1 MCRPAP
7 SANWKV
13 LISPLIALL
22 ALLLAFD
29 LLVTATRA
37 SIINVRQTRLVTLED
52 ELEIKAARTLELLKH
67 RQNLR
72 DALQLSLAL
81 LRFLMAGLVLDFL
94 IPTSQGSASVINL
107 GSLVAIGFAIW
118 LVEFFVERRVLQ
130 DPERWSLRLSG
141 VARVVNT
148 LMHPIIF
155 VLSRLSPGNQNVAD
169 LETITEDELKSFVT
183 ASEQQ
188 GVLEEDEHEMIM
200 SIVEFGDTLAREI
213 MVPRIDIFALEASTS
228 LKDAVDALIES
239 GYSRIPVYNETI
251 DDIAGVLY
259 LKDILKAWR
268 SGEEN
273 NKPLRD
279 LARGAYFVPES
290 KKLDELLSEMQG
302 SRIHMG
308 IVVDEYGG
316 VAGLV
321 TLEDLME
328 EIVGEIQ
335 DEYDDLGEEQNHQK
349 ISEDEYL
356 FHGRIPLADFNE
368 IMQSDLSTENAD
380 TLGGFLFSTLGRLPR
395 VGEQVKQDG
404 LLFTVE
410 FITGRRIRRVRALRT
425 PSALLE
431 AEKEDNVKD

>member
-1 MCRPAP
+1 M
-7 SANWKV
+7 
-13 LISPLIALL
+13 
-22 ALLLAFD
+22 
-29 LLVTATRA
+29 
-37 SIINVRQTRLVTLED
+37 RQTRLVTLED
-52 ELEIKAARTLELLKH
+52 ELEIKAARTLELLRH

-72 DALQLSLAL
+72 DALQLSLVL

-94 IPTSQGSASVINL
+94 IPTSQGSASLINL

-118 LVEFFVERRVLQ
+118 LAEFFVERRVLQ

-200 SIVEFGDTLAREI
+200 SIVEFGHTLAREI
-213 MVPRIDIFALEASTS
+213 MVPRIDIFALEASTP

-259 LKDILKAWR
+259 LKDILKVWR

-335 DEYDDLGEEQNHQK
+335 DEYDDLGEEQNYQEV
-349 ISEDEYL
+349 SEDEYL

>member
-1 MCRPAP
+1 M
-7 SANWKV
+7 
-13 LISPLIALL
+13 
-22 ALLLAFD
+22 
-29 LLVTATRA
+29 
-37 SIINVRQTRLVTLED
+37 RQTRLVTLED
-52 ELEIKAARTLELLKH
+52 ELGTKAARTLELLKH

-72 DALQLSLAL
+72 DALQLALAL

-94 IPTSQGSASVINL
+94 IPTSQGSASAINL
-107 GSLVAIGFAIW
+107 GVLVAIGFAIW
-118 LVEFFVERRVLQ
+118 LAEFFVERRILQ

-148 LMHPIIF
+148 LMYPIIT
-155 VLSRLSPGNQNVAD
+155 VLTRLSPGNQNVAD

-200 SIVEFGDTLAREI
+200 SIVEFGDTLVREI
-213 MVPRIDIFALEASTS
+213 MVPRIDIFSLEADTP
-228 LKDAVDALIES
+228 LKDAINALIES
-239 GYSRIPVYNETI
+239 GYSRIPIYNESI
-251 DDIAGVLY
+251 DDIVGVLY
-259 LKDILKAWR
+259 LKDILKTWH
-268 SGEEN
+268 SGEGG
-273 NKPLRD
+273 KTLRE

-302 SRIHMG
+302 NRIHMG

-335 DEYDDLGEEQNHQK
+335 DEYDDLGEEQNYQK
-349 ISEDEYL
+349 VSEDEYL

-410 FITGRRIRRVRALRT
+410 FITGRRIRRVRAVRT
-425 PSALLE
+425 PAALLE
-431 AEKEDNVKD
+431 AEKENDVKD

>member
-1 MCRPAP
+1 M
-7 SANWKV
+7 
-13 LISPLIALL
+13 
-22 ALLLAFD
+22 
-29 LLVTATRA
+29 
-37 SIINVRQTRLVTLED
+37 RQTRLVTLED
-52 ELEIKAARTLELLKH
+52 ELGTKAARTLELLKH

-72 DALQLSLAL
+72 DSLQLALAL

-94 IPTSQGSASVINL
+94 IPTSQGSASAINL
-107 GSLVAIGFAIW
+107 GGLVAIGFAIW
-118 LVEFFVERRVLQ
+118 LAEFFVERRILQ

-141 VARVVNT
+141 VARAVNT
-148 LMHPIIF
+148 LMYPIIA
-155 VLSRLSPGNQNVAD
+155 VLTRLSPVNQNVAD

-200 SIVEFGDTLAREI
+200 SIVEFGDTLVREI
-213 MVPRIDIFALEASTS
+213 MVPRIDIFSLEANLL
-228 LKDAVDALIES
+228 LKDAINALIES
-239 GYSRIPVYNETI
+239 GYSRIPVYNESI
-251 DDIAGVLY
+251 DDIVGVLY
-259 LKDILKAWR
+259 LKDILRTWH
-268 SGEEN
+268 SGEG
-273 NKPLRD
+273 NKTLRE

-302 SRIHMG
+302 NRIHMG

-335 DEYDDLGEEQNHQK
+335 DEYDDLGEEQNYQK
-349 ISEDEYL
+349 VSEDEYL

-395 VGEQVKQDG
+395 AGEQVKQEG

-410 FITGRRIRRVRALRT
+410 FITGRRIRRVRAVRT
-425 PSALLE
+425 PAALLE
-431 AEKEDNVKD
+431 AEKENNVKD